1 MGSVPSLT
9 EASYPSLRLRKPN
22 SVPPPSSPLPRS
34 PLSQQM
40 PQLLPPPNSP
50 LHCSR
55 ICPLLKPKPQPSL
68 THSTNICWLLIGA
81 CLLRTVP
88 FVITKQ
94 GQRGQGEKAA
104 PRALGVWSPPN
115 LSWPQ
120 RCSVSG
126 DREASLPGGRPEASA
141 LTSACGSLL
150 PPSGLPPRPPRSLIR
165 LSPIPLG

>member
-22 SVPPPSSPLPRS
+22 SVPLFPPPPVPPSPGKCLHSSHPQIPLFTAPRS
-34 PLSQQM
+34 APSSR
-40 PQLLPPPNSP
+40 PN
-50 LHCSR
+50 
-55 ICPLLKPKPQPSL
+55 PQPSL

-88 FVITKQ
+88 FVITKR

-104 PRALGVWSPPN
+104 PRAPGVWSPPN

-126 DREASLPGGRPEASA
+126 DREASLPGGRPEAST
-141 LTSACGSLL
+141 LTSAGGSLL
-150 PPSGLPPRPPRSLIR
+150 PPSGLPPRPPPSPIG
-165 LSPIPLG
+165 LSPILLG